1 MQLLTSQISMWARLE
16 REYAEKGDTR
26 SAAFSREMLDNY
38 REKLRVLLIS
48 SKEFRNKLEE
58 SEALQTIA
66 TKSNA
71 AMIAASSLRE
81 LKFF

>member
-1 MQLLTSQISMWARLE
+1 MWARLE

-26 SAAFSREMLDNY
+26 SAAFSREMLEKY
-38 REKLRVLLIS
+38 REQLRVLLIS
-48 SKEFRNKLEE
+48 SKEFRNKFEE

>member
-1 MQLLTSQISMWARLE
+1 MQLLTYQISMWARLE
-16 REYAEKGDTR
+16 REYAEKGNTK

-38 REKLRVLLIS
+38 REKLRVVLIS
-48 SKEFRNKLEE
+48 SKEFRNKFEE

-71 AMIAASSLRE
+71 IMIAVSSLRKLE
-81 LKFF
+81 FA

>member
-1 MQLLTSQISMWARLE
+1 MWARLE
-16 REYAEKGDTR
+16 REYVEKGDIK
-26 SAAFSREMLDNY
+26 SAKFSREMLDNY

-48 SKEFRNKLEE
+48 SQEYKDRIQE

-71 AMIAASSLRE
+71 AMITVKGLRE
-81 LKFF
+81 LRFV

>member
-1 MQLLTSQISMWARLE
+1 MQLLISQISMWTRLE
-16 REYAEKGDTR
+16 CEYAEKGDTR
-26 SAAFSREMLDNY
+26 SAAFSREMLDTY

-48 SKEFRNKLEE
+48 SKEYKDKIQE